1 MAAGKYGA
9 FGELQVV
16 KQGQN
21 VRVNKAK
28 PDYKGFVNHVEEL
41 DIFLGPV
48 GIYQRILEGSNMLI
62 GSERTE
68 TRGRGES
75 HCLV

>member
-48 GIYQRILEGSNMLI
+48 GI
-62 GSERTE
+62 
-68 TRGRGES
+68 
-75 HCLV
+75 